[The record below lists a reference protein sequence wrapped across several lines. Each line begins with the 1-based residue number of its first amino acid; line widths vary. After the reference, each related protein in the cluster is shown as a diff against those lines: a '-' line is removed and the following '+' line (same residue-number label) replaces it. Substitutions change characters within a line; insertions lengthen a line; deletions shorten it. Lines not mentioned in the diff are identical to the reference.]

1 MIYAHQWLPIPAVVG
16 ALFLLCAPWL
26 ALIALVVVLLVAVGT
41 LAALGW
47 AIVADLRVLNRSVH
61 WATRRLY
68 TSAVSRR
75 HTALSHAPLT
85 TPGSERLS
93 SVAPR

>member
-26 ALIALVVVLLVAVGT
+26 ALIALVVLLLVAVAS
-41 LAALGW
+41 LAALGV
-47 AIVADLRVLNRSVH
+47 AIVADLRALNRSLH
-61 WATRRLY
+61 WATGKLHQ
-68 TSAVSRR
+68 SAVSRGDA
-75 HTALSHAPLT
+75 ALSQAQLT
-85 TPGSERLS
+85 TRSSESLS